1 MDENGGNASEEVVDD
16 RRPDGDE
23 EEVEGG
29 AGIHADPAGTL
40 QNGGAVVRDVAAQ
53 RVQKHRKAVPA
64 VPRVAIHALLRMRKV
79 ETGKRG

>member
-1 MDENGGNASEEVVDD
+1 MDENGGNASEEIVDD
-16 RRPDGDE
+16 GRPDGDE

-64 VPRVAIHALLRMRKV
+64 VPRVAIHALLRVRKV